1 MLKVQLLFLELN
13 ISSIFVLQSKLTLTK
28 KAEWKIYNLYGRVRP
43 VVNKE
48 QEEQVE
54 FVMVLFLG
62 LYKKH
67 FMINYKIIQHLKS
80 NVLLLTN

>member
-1 MLKVQLLFLELN
+1 MLKAQLLFLELN

-28 KAEWKIYNLYGRVRP
+28 KAEWKIYNLYGRARP

-54 FVMVLFLG
+54 FAMVLFLD

-80 NVLLLTN
+80 NALLLTN